1 MICQKNNN
9 VAIVICGHGSRQEE
23 YKKDFLKF
31 KRRIKISLVSVDV
44 FHCFL
49 EINKPSISSCLKNV
63 AKNYKKVLFFPLLL
77 FSGKH
82 HEIDIK
88 KKISSFNKEFS
99 ENIQLLEKLSLI
111 REILPIINSSIRKK
125 IKKDHQNI
133 LITSCSPSIKVNV
146 IKELKIYTNKLS
158 KNIFNKHMF
167 HSVGEEKMIIE
178 KLNKQNSESNQII
191 LHPVFLF
198 NGYLYQKNKSVFQRF
213 LKNKITVLKP
223 IINKRKIIEL
233 IRDKLISEIQS

>member
-1 MICQKNNN
+1 
-9 VAIVICGHGSRQEE
+9 
-23 YKKDFLKF
+23 
-31 KRRIKISLVSVDV
+31 
-44 FHCFL
+44 
-49 EINKPSISSCLKNV
+49 
-63 AKNYKKVLFFPLLL
+63 
-77 FSGKH
+77 
-82 HEIDIK
+82 
-88 KKISSFNKEFS
+88 
-99 ENIQLLEKLSLI
+99 
-111 REILPIINSSIRKK
+111 
-125 IKKDHQNI
+125 
-133 LITSCSPSIKVNV
+133 
-146 IKELKIYTNKLS
+146 
-158 KNIFNKHMF
+158 MF